1 MKKTT
6 TISNN
11 NNETVSNDTI
21 KKIVGSTLCVLILAS
36 AIISIAGI
44 WGGLKG
50 EVVWQCLLTFAV
62 IAGSSVSLGTATKVY
77 FK

>member
-1 MKKTT
+1 MKKTP

-11 NNETVSNDTI
+11 NETVITDNI

-36 AIISIAGI
+36 AIISIVGI

-62 IAGSSVSLGTATKVY
+62 IAGSSVSLGAATKVY